1 MTCSLSASQELRR
14 ELCRRQVA
22 YSQLLPSLGKS
33 TELHYPWP
41 AAQHSCT
48 DPQHHLMSS
57 QAGALCQQEIKQCS
71 LPLQGSAH
79 SCTYTSHTSVRT
91 FVLYFAFFFPSQ
103 RIKVIFIFTDD
114 RNKLE
119 TAGDCGHFEWRQKA
133 SGISS
138 CSWDHEFI
146 HTEQ

>member
-48 DPQHHLMSS
+48 DPQHYLMSL
-57 QAGALCQQEIKQCS
+57 QAGALCQQEFKQYY

-79 SCTYTSHTSVRT
+79 SHTSVRT
-91 FVLYFAFFFPSQ
+91 FVLYFAFFVPSQ

-119 TAGDCGHFEWRQKA
+119 TAGDCGHFERRQKA
-133 SGISS
+133 SSISS